1 MVRNE
6 IAKEFMLAIV
16 AGYWANPAPSLRVE
30 KIEKIAEEAYKYA
43 DAYLKE
49 REKQKV

>member
-16 AGYWANPAPSLRVE
+16 AGYWANPAPSLKVGKKE
-30 KIEKIAEEAYKYA
+30 IAEEAYKYA

>member
-16 AGYWANPAPSLRVE
+16 TGYWANPAPSLKVSRKE
-30 KIEKIAEEAYKYA
+30 MAKEAFKLT
-43 DAYLKE
+43 DAYLNE
-49 REKQKV
+49 REEQKV